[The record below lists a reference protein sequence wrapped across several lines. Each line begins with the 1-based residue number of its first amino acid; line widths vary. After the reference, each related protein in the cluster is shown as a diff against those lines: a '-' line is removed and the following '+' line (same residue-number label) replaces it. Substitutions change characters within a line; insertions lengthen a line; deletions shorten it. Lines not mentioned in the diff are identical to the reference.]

1 MYEML
6 NWLSRVV
13 MEPVIQLS
21 YSVQEWPLFYAM
33 VLGLVGAAAPC
44 QLTGNIGAMT
54 LYGARSFRE
63 KIPWLHIWMFIIGKL
78 VVFSLLGLIFWL
90 LGKDV
95 FQQLQSMF
103 PWLRKAIGPLL
114 VIIGAY
120 LVGVIK
126 FNKTVTL
133 FKVPERLSSQQSP
146 WGSFFLGSSFTLA
159 FCPTMFVLFFL
170 TLMPIVVATPYG
182 AVMPMVFGIG
192 TSIPLLLFI
201 GLIAYFGLSGNL
213 MKKGRRAGTI
223 VQRTAGMLLIIIGVL
238 DTLTYW

>member
-1 MYEML
+1 
-6 NWLSRVV
+6 
-13 MEPVIQLS
+13 
-21 YSVQEWPLFYAM
+21 
-33 VLGLVGAAAPC
+33 
-44 QLTGNIGAMT
+44 MT
-54 LYGARSFRE
+54 LYGSRSFRE

-182 AVMPMVFGIG
+182 AVMPMVFG
-192 TSIPLLLFI
+192 
-201 GLIAYFGLSGNL
+201 
-213 MKKGRRAGTI
+213 K
-223 VQRTAGMLLIIIGVL
+223 
-238 DTLTYW
+238 